1 MKRISFHLSRRR
13 AWILGSVSVLILILV
28 VLPYFISS
36 DMLRR
41 YAEHQINSRLKGYT
55 VSIKHAHF
63 HPLSF
68 ALDLNDV
75 TLVQDANPN
84 PPVANIAGLHASVQW
99 GELLSGH
106 VVGDFLIDR
115 PKIYINLKNIR
126 KEQESKIALKNK
138 GWQDALQSVYP
149 LKINVFRVN
158 AGELTYIDQGPY
170 KPLKVSK
177 INIYSTNIRNIHYPE
192 NVYPSSFRMEARIFE
207 KGKLGLDGHANFLA
221 KPHVGFKG
229 DLDLANI
236 DLSYFKPITN
246 RENVSVQEGIL
257 SAKGD
262 MEYAPDGTTATH
274 FKDLRIGGVDVN
286 YVHMPQTVT
295 KEKERIHEAAQ
306 TTRELSNKPSS
317 KIRVDLM
324 KIEGTLGYENRTSNP
339 NYRLFFDHFEATL
352 KNFSNQFSEGAA
364 KLEIKGQFM
373 GTGNT
378 VMTGTFRPE
387 TKNPDFDINIAI
399 ENTQMPPMSDLFR
412 AYGNFDI
419 KSGLFSFYSEVRVK
433 NNMVTGYV
441 KPLFKDMNVY
451 DRSQYKDKKVFH
463 KLYVGLVNGASKLL
477 KNRPNQEVAT
487 KTNISGPIES
497 PKTDTTQI
505 ILNLIRN
512 AFIRSILPG
521 FEKEVGQSSRGDQN
535 QS

>member
-1 MKRISFHLSRRR
+1 MKRIPLKRRR
-13 AWILGSVSVLILILV
+13 AWILGSISVLILILV

-36 DMLRR
+36 DALRR
-41 YAEHQINSRLKGYT
+41 YAEHQMNSRLKGYT
-55 VSIKHAHF
+55 VSIKHAHL
-63 HPLSF
+63 HPLAF
-68 ALDLNDV
+68 ALDLNDL

-84 PPVANIAGLHASVQW
+84 PPVANIRGLHASVYW
-99 GELLSGH
+99 RELLTGH
-106 VVGDFLIDR
+106 VVGDFLIDH

-126 KEQESKIALKNK
+126 KEQESKVPLKNK

-158 AGELTYIDQGPY
+158 DGELTYIDEGPY
-170 KPLKVSK
+170 KPLKVSR
-177 INIYSTNIRNIHYPE
+177 INIYSTNIRNIHYPQ
-192 NVYPSSFRMEARIFE
+192 NVYPSSFHMEARIFE
-207 KGKLGLDGHANFLA
+207 KGEIVLDGHTNFLA

-229 DLDLANI
+229 DLDLANV

-246 RENVSVQEGIL
+246 RENVSVQKGTL

-262 MEYAPDGTTATH
+262 MEYAPDGTTTTH
-274 FKDLRIGGVDVN
+274 FKDLRIIGVDVN
-286 YVHMPQTVT
+286 YIHMPQTVT
-295 KEKERIHEAAQ
+295 KEKKRIHKAAQ

-324 KIEGTLGYENRTSNP
+324 KIEGTLGYENRTTNP
-339 NYRLFFDHFEATL
+339 NYRLFFDHFEGTL

-364 KLEIKGQFM
+364 KLEMKGQFM

-378 VMTGTFRPE
+378 VITGTFRPE

-399 ENTQMPPMSDLFR
+399 ENTQMTPMSDLFR
-412 AYGNFDI
+412 AFGNFDI

-441 KPLFKDMNVY
+441 KPLFKDMKVY
-451 DRSQYKDKKVFH
+451 DRSQYKEKSVLH
-463 KLYVGLVNGASKLL
+463 KAYVGLVNGASKLL

-487 KTNISGPIES
+487 KTDISGPVEN
-497 PKTDTTQI
+497 PKTSIEQI

-512 AFIRSILPG
+512 AFIKSILPG
-521 FEKEVGQSSRGDQN
+521 FEKGVGQSNN
-535 QS
+535 QPNK